1 LPVKITKAGLVH
13 PDQPVTATSGS
24 EVTVSVQ

>member
-1 LPVKITKAGLVH
+1 VKITKAALVH
-13 PDQPVTATSGS
+13 PDQPVTAASGS